1 MTLATYLTVAR
12 LVMAPLF
19 VIFLLRETVHS
30 LWVAS
35 ALFTVAALTDTADGY
50 LARRTGTVTKLGRML
65 DPLAD
70 KLLVAFAYISFLI
83 LRIPG
88 VEAWMVAIIVAREL
102 LVTWLRSFVGRRG
115 VIIHSSPLGKWKT
128 TFQMVVVFGVLA
140 LMSIRAAMDPSP
152 AYWQRPGDP
161 YTTILVIAL
170 LLTTAITLLSGL
182 DYVWKN
188 RGALTRSPG
197 SGTA

>member
-1 MTLATYLTVAR
+1 MTLATRLTIAR

-19 VIFLLRETVHS
+19 VIFLLRQTVHS
-30 LWVAS
+30 LWIAS
-35 ALFTVAALTDTADGY
+35 ALFTLAALTDTADGY

-70 KLLVAFAYISFLI
+70 KLLVVFAYVSFLG
-83 LRIPG
+83 LRVPG
-88 VEAWMVAIIVAREL
+88 VEAWMVVIIVAREL

-128 TFQMVVVFGVLA
+128 TFQMVVVFGLLA
-140 LMSIRAAMDPSP
+140 LMSIRAAQDPSP
-152 AYWQRPGDP
+152 AFWKDTEGRATAVVYVA
-161 YTTILVIAL
+161 LV
-170 LLTTAITLLSGL
+170 LTTAITLLSGL

-188 RGALTRSPG
+188 RAALGRRADSGA
-197 SGTA
+197 A